1 LTKAVAES
9 GKKIIVPLLD
19 LKAQYQPIKEEI
31 KAAVDRVFESQYFI
45 LGKEVAEFEKEI
57 AEYSQ
62 VKHAIGCASGSDALI
77 LALKAIGVQHGDEVI
92 IPTFTF
98 FATAGAVA
106 HVGARPIFVDID
118 PKDFNIACDQI
129 ESKITPKTKAIIPV
143 HLYGQFSDMDALLRL
158 SERTGVPII
167 EDAAQ
172 TIGATLGDRRAGS
185 MGLMGC
191 FSFFPTKNLGGAG
204 DGGMVVTNDDELAE
218 RLRTLRVHG
227 SRVKYHYEMLGIN
240 SRLDEL
246 QAAVLRVKLKY
257 LDEWSAAR
265 VKNADRYD
273 AMFRAAGLDDNVI
286 TPYRR
291 ENSWH
296 IFNQY
301 VIRAKDRDQLQAFL
315 KSNDIGTEVYYPVS
329 LHQQPCFAEFGS
341 NKESLPESEQ
351 AAKEVLALPIYPE
364 LTEEQQQAVVEKIT
378 EFYLL

>member
-1 LTKAVAES
+1 MTKAVIES
-9 GKKIIVPLLD
+9 GNKVIVPLLD
-19 LKAQYQPIKEEI
+19 LKTQYAPMKEEI
-31 KAAVDRVFESQYFI
+31 RAAVDRVFESQHFI

-62 VKHAIGCASGSDALI
+62 VNHAIGCASGSDALI
-77 LALKAIGVQHGDEVI
+77 LALKALGVRHGDEVI

-106 HVGARPIFVDID
+106 HVGARPVFVDID
-118 PKDFNIACDQI
+118 PKDFNLDCDQI
-129 ESKITPKTKAIIPV
+129 ESKITSRTKAIIPV
-143 HLYGQFSDMDALLRL
+143 HLYGQFSDMDALGKI
-158 SERTGVPII
+158 SERTGVPVI

-185 MGLMGC
+185 IGLMGC

-204 DGGMVVTNDDELAE
+204 DGGMIITNDDEMAT

-227 SRVKYHYEMLGIN
+227 SKIKYHYEMMGIN

-246 QAAVLRVKLKY
+246 QAAVLRVKFKY
-257 LDEWSAAR
+257 LDQWTSAR
-265 VKNADRYD
+265 VRNADRYD

-291 ENSWH
+291 ENSRH

-301 VIRAKDRDQLQAFL
+301 VIRAKDRDQLMAFL
-315 KSNDIGTEVYYPVS
+315 KDNDVGTEVYYPVP

-341 NKESLPESEQ
+341 NQESHPVSEQ
-351 AAKEVLALPIYPE
+351 ASKEVLALPIYPE
-364 LTEEQQQAVVEKIT
+364 LTEEQQQAVVDKIT
-378 EFYLL
+378 EFYLA